1 MVDGDRERSG
11 GASGDRSGSKPTR
24 RPVLTERQRRE
35 AREARRRK
43 RRSGS
48 TERRRTANP
57 LITGV
62 RATGRELAG
71 AFRFLGGLLLAG
83 LDALSPV
90 WRSLGAVLQQ
100 VGRALEWLLAIV
112 GRALSAT
119 GRGVSHAVAAADRV
133 LTPARAVLLVAI
145 GSAVLLGW
153 SQFIE
158 YRAVEIGQ
166 PGYAEVL
173 DVATAP
179 RTDGRTPVDE
189 HSFILVA
196 AAVAALVGVAMAAG
210 GRRPLAGFAVTAAGL
225 LAIAVG
231 LLVDLPAG
239 TEASEVA
246 AAYSGAEP
254 VLLAGFW
261 LELAAGAGLACCGL
275 LIAFAPRDRRGVA
288 SSPSRRR
295 TTVATGGAG

>member
-1 MVDGDRERSG
+1 MVDGDRKRPGQGNGSESG
-11 GASGDRSGSKPTR
+11 PKSSR

-43 RRSGS
+43 RGARGS
-48 TERRRTANP
+48 RRRTPNP
-57 LITGV
+57 LVAGV
-62 RATGRELAG
+62 RATGRELAR
-71 AFRFLGGLLLAG
+71 AFGFLGGLLLAG

-90 WRSLGAVLQQ
+90 WGSLGAVLQQ
-100 VGRALEWLLAIV
+100 VGRAVEWLVVLL

-119 GRGVSHAVAAADRV
+119 GRAIARGLYAADRV

-179 RTDGRTPVDE
+179 RTDGRTPIDE
-189 HSFILVA
+189 HSFILLA
-196 AAVAALVGVAMAAG
+196 AAVAALVGAVLAAG
-210 GRRPLAGFAVTAAGL
+210 GKRPLAGLLVAAAGA
-225 LAIAVG
+225 LAVAVG

-246 AAYSGAEP
+246 AAYSGAEA

-261 LELAAGAGLACCGL
+261 LELAAGVGLACCGL
-275 LIAFAPRDRRGVA
+275 LIAFPPRARREPAPTAR
-288 SSPSRRR
+288 RRR
-295 TTVATGGAG
+295 TTVAAGGAG

>member
-1 MVDGDRERSG
+1 MDGDRKRPGQGNGSESG
-11 GASGDRSGSKPTR
+11 PKSSR

-43 RRSGS
+43 RRSGGS
-48 TERRRTANP
+48 RRRTVNP
-57 LITGV
+57 LVAGV
-62 RATGRELAG
+62 RATGRELAR
-71 AFRFLGGLLLAG
+71 AFGFLGALLLAG

-100 VGRALEWLLAIV
+100 VGRAVEWLVVLL

-119 GRGVSHAVAAADRV
+119 GRAIARGLYAADRV

-179 RTDGRTPVDE
+179 RTDGRTPIDE
-189 HSFILVA
+189 HSFILLA
-196 AAVAALVGVAMAAG
+196 AAVVALVGAVLATG
-210 GRRPLAGFAVTAAGL
+210 GKRPLAGLLVAAAGA
-225 LAIAVG
+225 LAVAVG

-246 AAYSGAEP
+246 AAYSGAEA

-261 LELAAGAGLACCGL
+261 LELAAGVGLACCGL
-275 LIAFAPRDRRGVA
+275 LIAFPPRARREPAPTA
-288 SSPSRRR
+288 RRR
-295 TTVATGGAG
+295 RMTVAAGGAR

>member
-1 MVDGDRERSG
+1 MDGDRKRPDQ
-11 GASGDRSGSKPTR
+11 GDGSKSGSGSSR

-43 RRSGS
+43 RGSGGS
-48 TERRRTANP
+48 RRRTANP
-57 LITGV
+57 LVSGV
-62 RATGRELAG
+62 RATGRELAR
-71 AFRFLGGLLLAG
+71 AFGFLGGLLLAG

-100 VGRALEWLLAIV
+100 VGRAIEWLLV
-112 GRALSAT
+112 LLGRTLSAT
-119 GRGVSHAVAAADRV
+119 GRAVARALEAADRV

-145 GSAVLLGW
+145 GSAALLGW

-179 RTDGRTPVDE
+179 RTDGRTPIDE
-189 HSFILVA
+189 HSFILLA
-196 AAVAALVGVAMAAG
+196 AAVAALAGAFLAAG
-210 GRRPLAGFAVTAAGL
+210 GRRPLAGLLVAAAGA

-246 AAYSGAEP
+246 AAYSGAEA

-261 LELAAGAGLACCGL
+261 LELAAGVGLACCGL
-275 LIAFAPRDRRGVA
+275 LIAFPPRARKGPAQNAR
-288 SSPSRRR
+288 RRR
-295 TTVATGGAG
+295 TTVAAGGTG

>member
-1 MVDGDRERSG
+1 MADGDRKRPGEGDDSESGPRS
-11 GASGDRSGSKPTR
+11 SR

-43 RRSGS
+43 RGS
-48 TERRRTANP
+48 RGPRRRTANP
-57 LITGV
+57 LVSGV
-62 RATGRELAG
+62 RATGRELTR
-71 AFRFLGGLLLAG
+71 AFGFLGGLLLAG

-90 WRSLGAVLQQ
+90 WRSLGAMLQQ
-100 VGRALEWLLAIV
+100 VGRALEWLVVLL
-112 GRALSAT
+112 GRTLSAS
-119 GRGVSHAVAAADRV
+119 GKAIARAVEATDRV

-145 GSAVLLGW
+145 GSAVFLGW

-179 RTDGRTPVDE
+179 QTDGRTPIDE
-189 HSFILVA
+189 HSFILVVA
-196 AAVAALVGVAMAAG
+196 AIAALVGSVLAAG
-210 GRRPLAGFAVTAAGL
+210 GRRPLAGLLVAAAGA

-246 AAYSGAEP
+246 AAYSGAEA
-254 VLLAGFW
+254 VLLVGFW
-261 LELAAGAGLACCGL
+261 LELAAGVGLTCCGL
-275 LIAFAPRDRRGVA
+275 LIAFPPRGRRGPA
-288 SSPSRRR
+288 PAARRRR
-295 TTVATGGAG
+295 TTVAAGGAG

>member
-1 MVDGDRERSG
+1 MDGDRKRPGEG
-11 GASGDRSGSKPTR
+11 NGSGSESSR

-43 RRSGS
+43 RGSGGS
-48 TERRRTANP
+48 RRRTANP
-57 LITGV
+57 LVSGV
-62 RATGRELAG
+62 RATGRELAR
-71 AFRFLGGLLLAG
+71 AFGFLGGLLLAG

-100 VGRALEWLLAIV
+100 VGRAIEWLLV
-112 GRALSAT
+112 LLGRTLSAT
-119 GRGVSHAVAAADRV
+119 GRAVARALEAADRV

-145 GSAVLLGW
+145 GSAALLGW

-179 RTDGRTPVDE
+179 RTDGRTPIDE
-189 HSFILVA
+189 HSFILLA
-196 AAVAALVGVAMAAG
+196 AAVAALAGAFLAAG
-210 GRRPLAGFAVTAAGL
+210 GRRPLAGLLVAAAGA

-239 TEASEVA
+239 TEASAVA
-246 AAYSGAEP
+246 AAYSGAEA

-261 LELAAGAGLACCGL
+261 LELAAGVGLACCGL
-275 LIAFAPRDRRGVA
+275 LIAFPPRARKGPAQNAR
-288 SSPSRRR
+288 RRR
-295 TTVATGGAG
+295 TTVAAGGTG

>member
-1 MVDGDRERSG
+1 MEDGDRERSG
-11 GASGDRSGSKPTR
+11 GAGGDRSRSKPTR

-48 TERRRTANP
+48 TGRQRTANP
-57 LITGV
+57 LVTGV
-62 RATGRELAG
+62 RATGRELARAIG
-71 AFRFLGGLLLAG
+71 FIGGLLLAG

-90 WRSLGAVLQQ
+90 WRSLGAVLHQ
-100 VGRALEWLLAIV
+100 VGRALEWLLV
-112 GRALSAT
+112 LLGRALSAT
-119 GRGVSHAVAAADRV
+119 GRGVARAVAAADRV

-153 SQFIE
+153 SQFME

-179 RTDGRTPVDE
+179 RTDGRTPIDE

-196 AAVAALVGVAMAAG
+196 AAVAALIGVALAAG
-210 GRRPLAGFAVTAAGL
+210 GRRPLAGFAVTAAGM

-275 LIAFAPRDRRGVA
+275 LIAFAPRNRRGTA
-288 SSPSRRR
+288 PSPSRRR